1 MKGERYLIEQNGTLN
16 LLGLQEYSRKIN
28 RGEQMKYLGKVKH
41 MRAKIEEPLIKKR
54 ILELFEQNL
63 EMIANKG
70 KANCLENFKKL
81 VYNKL

>member
-54 ILELFEQNL
+54 ILELFEQ
-63 EMIANKG
+63 A
-70 KANCLENFKKL
+70 
-81 VYNKL
+81 VS

>member
-1 MKGERYLIEQNGTLN
+1 MKGERYLIEQNGTLK

-41 MRAKIEEPLIKKR
+41 MRAKLEEPPLKR
-54 ILELFEQNL
+54 TVLRLFEENL

-81 VYNKL
+81 VINKL